1 MEERAVEVVNAV
13 AENIRRIRKTQK
25 LSIDRAAELTGV
37 SKSMLGQIERGMVN
51 PTVAVLEK
59 IAQGFHVS
67 LTELVEHRGEL
78 PDTLHRGMDMPGQ
91 RLEKG
96 RVIRYSLF
104 PFDTESRSESC
115 QLDIF
120 IGGGYD
126 LPDQIPGS
134 RVYISVLSGVL
145 EVRVGEERYRLE
157 NRDSLTFRGSQPCR
171 YENVGN
177 TTVHMIQRIYY
188 GK

>member
-1 MEERAVEVVNAV
+1 MEIVNAV

-59 IAQGFHVS
+59 IAQGLHVS

-78 PDTLHRGMDMPGQ
+78 PDTLYRGVDVTGQ
-91 RLEKG
+91 RLNKG
-96 RVIRYSLF
+96 RVIRYPLF
-104 PFDTESRSESC
+104 PFDTESRCESC
-115 QLDIF
+115 QMDIF
-120 IGGGYD
+120 IGGAWEA
-126 LPDQIPGS
+126 PDQIPGS
-134 RVYISVLSGVL
+134 RVYLTVLAGTL
-145 EVRVGEERYRLE
+145 EVTAGGETYRLE
-157 NRDSLTFRGSQPCR
+157 NRDSLMLRGSQPCH

-177 TTVHMIQRIYY
+177 TTVHLIQRTYF

>member
-1 MEERAVEVVNAV
+1 MEIVNAV

-37 SKSMLGQIERGMVN
+37 SKSMLGQIERGLVN

-59 IAQGFHVS
+59 IAQGLHVS

>member
-1 MEERAVEVVNAV
+1 MEIVNAV

-37 SKSMLGQIERGMVN
+37 SKSMLGQIERGLVN

-59 IAQGFHVS
+59 IAQGLHVS
-67 LTELVEHRGEL
+67 LTELVEHRGEM
-78 PDTLHRGMDMPGQ
+78 PDTLYRSVDVAGQ
-91 RLEKG
+91 RLNKG
-96 RVIRYSLF
+96 RVIRYPLF
-104 PFDTESRSESC
+104 PFDTESRCESC
-115 QLDIF
+115 QLDVF
-120 IGGGYD
+120 IGGSYD

-134 RVYISVLSGVL
+134 RVYLTVLAGTL
-145 EVRVGEERYRLE
+145 EVKAGGETYRLE
-157 NRDSLTFRGSQPCR
+157 NRDSLMLRGSQPVH

-177 TTVHMIQRIYY
+177 TTVHMIQRTYF

>member
-1 MEERAVEVVNAV
+1 
-13 AENIRRIRKTQK
+13 
-25 LSIDRAAELTGV
+25 
-37 SKSMLGQIERGMVN
+37 MLGQIERGRVN

-59 IAQGFHVS
+59 IAQGLHVS

>member
-1 MEERAVEVVNAV
+1 MEVVNAV

-37 SKSMLGQIERGMVN
+37 SKSMLGQIERGLVN

-59 IAQGFHVS
+59 IAQGLHVS
-67 LTELVEHRGEL
+67 LAELVEHRGEL
-78 PDTLHRGMDMPGQ
+78 PDALYRGMDVPGQ

-96 RVIRYSLF
+96 RVIRYPLF
-104 PFDTESRSESC
+104 PFDTESRCESC

-126 LPDQIPGS
+126 VPDRIPGS
-134 RVYISVLSGVL
+134 RIYVTVLSGVL
-145 EVRVGEERYRLE
+145 EVRAGEKTYRLE
-157 NRDSLTFRGSQPCR
+157 NRDSLTVRGSEPCR
-171 YENVGN
+171 YANAGN
-177 TTVHMIQRIYY
+177 TTVHLIQRIYY

>member
-1 MEERAVEVVNAV
+1 MEIVNAV

-59 IAQGFHVS
+59 IAQGLHVS

-134 RVYISVLSGVL
+134 RVYLTVLAGTL
-145 EVRVGEERYRLE
+145 EVKAGGKTYRLE
-157 NRDSLTFRGSQPCR
+157 NRDSLMLRGSQPCH

-177 TTVHMIQRIYY
+177 TTVHLIQRTYF

>member
-1 MEERAVEVVNAV
+1 MEIVNAV

-37 SKSMLGQIERGMVN
+37 SKSMLGQIERGLVN

-59 IAQGFHVS
+59 IAQGLHVS
-67 LTELVEHRGEL
+67 LTELVEHRGEM
-78 PDTLHRGMDMPGQ
+78 PDTLYRSVDVAGQ
-91 RLEKG
+91 RLNKG
-96 RVIRYSLF
+96 RVIRYPLF
-104 PFDTESRSESC
+104 PFDTESRCESC
-115 QLDIF
+115 QLDVF
-120 IGGGYD
+120 IGGSYD

-134 RVYISVLSGVL
+134 RVYLTVLAGTL
-145 EVRVGEERYRLE
+145 EVKAGGKTYRLE
-157 NRDSLTFRGSQPCR
+157 NRDSLMLRGSQPVH

-177 TTVHMIQRIYY
+177 TTVHMIQRTYF

>member
-1 MEERAVEVVNAV
+1 MEVVNAV
-13 AENIRRIRKTQK
+13 AENVRRIRKTQK

-37 SKSMLGQIERGMVN
+37 SKSMLGQIERGLVN

-59 IAQGFHVS
+59 IAQGLHVS

-78 PDTLHRGMDMPGQ
+78 PDAFTRGMDVPGQ

-96 RVIRYSLF
+96 RVIRYPLF
-104 PFDTESRSESC
+104 SFDAESRCESC
-115 QLDIF
+115 QMDVF
-120 IGGGYD
+120 IGGSYE
-126 LPDQIPGS
+126 LPDRIPGS
-134 RVYISVLSGVL
+134 RVYVTVLSGVL
-145 EVRVGEERYRLE
+145 EVRTGEKTYRLE
-157 NRDSLTFRGSQPCR
+157 NRDSLMLRGSQPVH

-177 TTVHMIQRIYY
+177 TTVHMIQRTYF

>member
-1 MEERAVEVVNAV
+1 MEVVNAV

-37 SKSMLGQIERGMVN
+37 SKSMFGQIERGLVN

-59 IAQGFHVS
+59 IAQGLHVS
-67 LTELVEHRGEL
+67 LTELVEHRGDL
-78 PDTLHRGMDMPGQ
+78 PDTYTRGVDVAGQ

-96 RVIRYSLF
+96 RVIRHPLF
-104 PFDTESRSESC
+104 PFDTESRCESC

-120 IGGGYD
+120 IGGSYD
-126 LPDQIPGS
+126 LPDRIPGS
-134 RVYISVLSGVL
+134 RVYVTVLSGML
-145 EVRVGEERYRLE
+145 EVRTGTKTYRLE
-157 NRDSLTFRGSQPCR
+157 SRDCLSFKGSEPCR
-171 YENVGN
+171 YANAGN
-177 TTVHMIQRIYY
+177 TTVHLIQRIYY

>member
-1 MEERAVEVVNAV
+1 MEIVNAV

-37 SKSMLGQIERGMVN
+37 SKSMLGQIERGLVN

-59 IAQGFHVS
+59 IAQGLHVS
-67 LTELVEHRGEL
+67 LTELVEHRGEM
-78 PDTLHRGMDMPGQ
+78 PDTLYRSVDVAGQ
-91 RLEKG
+91 RLNKG
-96 RVIRYSLF
+96 RVIRYPLF
-104 PFDTESRSESC
+104 PFDTESRCESC

-120 IGGGYD
+120 IGGSYD

-134 RVYISVLSGVL
+134 RVYLTVLAGTL
-145 EVRVGEERYRLE
+145 EVKAGGETYRLE
-157 NRDSLTFRGSQPCR
+157 NRDSLMLRGSQPVH

-177 TTVHMIQRIYY
+177 TTVHMIQRTYF

>member
-1 MEERAVEVVNAV
+1 MEIVNAV

-37 SKSMLGQIERGMVN
+37 SKSMLGQIERGLVN

-59 IAQGFHVS
+59 IAQGLHVS
-67 LTELVEHRGEL
+67 LTELVEHRGEM
-78 PDTLHRGMDMPGQ
+78 PDTLYRSVDVAGQ
-91 RLEKG
+91 RLNKG
-96 RVIRYSLF
+96 RVIRYPLF
-104 PFDTESRSESC
+104 PFDTESRCESC

-120 IGGGYD
+120 IGGSYD

-134 RVYISVLSGVL
+134 RVYLTVLAGTL
-145 EVRVGEERYRLE
+145 EVKAGGETYRLE
-157 NRDSLTFRGSQPCR
+157 NRDSLMLRGSQPIR

-177 TTVHMIQRIYY
+177 TTVHMIQRTYF

>member
-1 MEERAVEVVNAV
+1 MEIVNAV

-37 SKSMLGQIERGMVN
+37 SKSMLGQIERGLVN

-59 IAQGFHVS
+59 IAQGLHVS
-67 LTELVEHRGEL
+67 LTELVEHRGEM
-78 PDTLHRGMDMPGQ
+78 PDTLYRSVDVAGQ
-91 RLEKG
+91 RLNKG
-96 RVIRYSLF
+96 RVIRYPLF
-104 PFDTESRSESC
+104 PFDTESRCESC
-115 QLDIF
+115 QLDVF
-120 IGGGYD
+120 IGGSYD

-134 RVYISVLSGVL
+134 RVYLTVLAGTL
-145 EVRVGEERYRLE
+145 EVKAGGETYRLE
-157 NRDSLTFRGSQPCR
+157 NRDSLMLRGSQPIC

-177 TTVHMIQRIYY
+177 TTVHLIQRTYY